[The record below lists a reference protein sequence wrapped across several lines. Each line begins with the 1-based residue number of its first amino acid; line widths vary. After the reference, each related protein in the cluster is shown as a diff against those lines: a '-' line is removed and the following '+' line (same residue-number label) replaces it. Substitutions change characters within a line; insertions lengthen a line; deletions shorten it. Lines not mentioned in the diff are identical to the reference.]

1 MTNAFFLL
9 GLGLIAVYGPLLGI
23 FLGVAWH
30 YEEAWM
36 QRCHSHLLP
45 VRFSMQQRP

>member
-1 MTNAFFLL
+1 MTSALFLL
-9 GLGLIAVYGPLLGI
+9 GLWLLAIYGPLLGI

-36 QRCHSHLLP
+36 QRRRSSLFPIRFPAQSHP
-45 VRFSMQQRP
+45 